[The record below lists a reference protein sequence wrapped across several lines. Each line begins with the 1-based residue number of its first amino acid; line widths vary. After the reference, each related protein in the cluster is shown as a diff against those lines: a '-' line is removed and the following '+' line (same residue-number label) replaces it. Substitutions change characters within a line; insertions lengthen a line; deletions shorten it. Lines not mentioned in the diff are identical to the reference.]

1 MHSLIL
7 NCLHV
12 FLCFFKAYYEWASQQ
27 FHMFIDTITAFDE
40 QKYKS
45 NIYMYMYTVQYSTY
59 NMYISFLIC
68 C

>member
-1 MHSLIL
+1 
-7 NCLHV
+7 
-12 FLCFFKAYYEWASQQ
+12 
-27 FHMFIDTITAFDE
+27 MFIDTITAFDE

-59 NMYISFLIC
+59 NMYISFVIC